1 MTEQNLQVVDAL
13 DRSLAGSRTYEQIV
27 ADGAAIERLLQD
39 SDFKRYQRLLSES
52 YVALVDRTHLM
63 DKDDFQMMVGAQMQ
77 HKMIMKLPAKLVD
90 MAAQQVQNKRT
101 LSEVRGQQGE

>member
-13 DRSLAGSRTYEQIV
+13 DRSLSGGRTYEQIV

-39 SDFKRYQRLLSES
+39 PDFKRYQRLLSEA

-63 DKDDFQMMVGAQMQ
+63 DKDDFQMMVGAQLQ
-77 HKMIMKLPAKLVD
+77 HKMVMKLPAKLVD
-90 MAAQQVQNKRT
+90 MAAQQVQQKRT
-101 LSEVRGQQGE
+101 LTEARDE